1 MKSQTGNTPLRGSA
15 VGLFLYD
22 VCEEIKLDELRSLLG
37 ARRLGERLKHA
48 AAEQIYFER
57 PPVVEHISAPTTPG
71 AARLQA
77 EVKYYD
83 YGVISVVFEFPFVGN
98 WDDLIGLSSRW
109 LSGTEFESYARK
121 IAQHQAERAVSA
133 LVKPYP
139 QYLNEDYFVFF
150 LREVAG
156 NPSAAQLL
164 SACGQQIAQVVRG
177 ESAALAESERTEVLQ
192 SAMSYYPNDLVVV
205 GWNAAFV
212 YDSIAGAETVMQ
224 LLEYSNSQLLEFRH
238 YDDLLTRELE
248 AVYDSLGRRA
258 SVINRWRLP
267 QEASRLQT
275 VLLEV
280 GELTER
286 VDNAIK
292 FLSDMFAARLYRL
305 AATKVG
311 VTDYKNLVREK
322 LRTSGELY
330 RFLIDQFHQSRNF
343 VLELA
348 IVVILVVE
356 LIYAFKGRF

>member
-1 MKSQTGNTPLRGSA
+1 
-15 VGLFLYD
+15 
-22 VCEEIKLDELRSLLG
+22 
-37 ARRLGERLKHA
+37 
-48 AAEQIYFER
+48 
-57 PPVVEHISAPTTPG
+57 
-71 AARLQA
+71 
-77 EVKYYD
+77 
-83 YGVISVVFEFPFVGN
+83 
-98 WDDLIGLSSRW
+98 
-109 LSGTEFESYARK
+109 
-121 IAQHQAERAVSA
+121 VSA

-150 LREVAG
+150 MREVAG